1 MKREVSAVEEM
12 GKVILENKNEQKG
25 NEIVTDIL
33 NVLGQVTIS
42 EAISILEA
50 TKDKILKTRINI
62 LRTHR
67 ETR

>member
-33 NVLGQVTIS
+33 NVLGQVTIL

-50 TKDKILKTRINI
+50 TKDKILKTRINL